1 MQFRVIQYH
10 VNLGAKKKPSTTHT
24 TISHNI
30 VKGFVFHQIKRT
42 KFMESRNT
50 KQKFMCHLI

>member
-10 VNLGAKKKPSTTHT
+10 VKLGAKKPSTTHT

-30 VKGFVFHQIKRT
+30 VKVLFFIKL
-42 KFMESRNT
+42 KV
-50 KQKFMCHLI
+50 KIYGK